1 MSQSIQAT
9 VFSCKSSKKLLIQYT
24 RIYEALQDNYTLIAD
39 TKLSDFSERLS
50 GLAVR
55 FNIVVARR
63 EAQEAR
69 PPI

>member
-1 MSQSIQAT
+1 MSQTVPAT

-24 RIYEALQDNYTLIAD
+24 RIYVALQDNYTLIAD

-55 FNIVVARR
+55 FIIAIARG
-63 EAQEAR
+63 EA
-69 PPI
+69 